1 MKRLN
6 VGVVL
11 GGVSPEH
18 EVSVISAL
26 QAAHALDQTKYKP
39 IPIYIAKDG
48 TWYTGDH
55 LMDTERYADLDVLR
69 AEAQA
74 VTLDPRV
81 YGKLLLQVDQKPSLW
96 AKAPEPIR
104 IDVVLLGLHGGA
116 GENGSLQGLC
126 EAFNVPYTGSAVFG
140 SALGIDKILS
150 KLICRDQAIP
160 IVDFVAFRESEWAN
174 HEEEGLDRCEAEIG
188 YPVIIKPAR
197 LGSSI
202 GITKAD
208 DRAELDAAI
217 EEALRYDTKVVVEA
231 AVQNLV
237 EVNCSVLGS
246 PDEAEASVLEQPIP
260 SKDAKLLSYQDKY
273 ERGNSSGTK
282 GRRRGSKQKKEA
294 EGMAS
299 LDRIIP
305 APLSEAKTKEIRDL
319 AVRIF
324 QTFECSGVA
333 RIDFMIDSATEHVY
347 FNEINTIPGSF
358 SFYLWEPSGVSFTE
372 LTDRLVTLALERHR
386 EQNGRVRSFAS
397 NLLSQKSLSGMKGA
411 KGQ

>member
-26 QAAHALDQTKYKP
+26 QAAHALDLAKYKP
-39 IPIYIAKDG
+39 IPLYITKDG
-48 TWYTGDH
+48 TWYTGKH
-55 LMDTERYADLDVLR
+55 LLETEQYADVDGLLKE
-69 AEAQA
+69 AET
-74 VTLDPRV
+74 VVLDPHA
-81 YGKLLLQVDQKPSLW
+81 YGKLVLKGARQRFFWQK
-96 AKAPEPIR
+96 AFEPLT

-126 EAFNVPYTGSAVFG
+126 EAFNVPYTGSGVFG
-140 SALGIDKILS
+140 SALGMDKVLS

-160 IVDFVAFRESEWAN
+160 IVDFVAFRESEWASR
-174 HEEEGLDRCEAEIG
+174 EEEWLDRCEAELG
-188 YPVIIKPAR
+188 YPVVVKPAR

-208 DRAELDAAI
+208 DRSELDAAI

-231 AVQNLV
+231 AVQNLI
-237 EVNCSVLGS
+237 EVNCSVLGN
-246 PDEAEASVLEQPIP
+246 PDDAQASVLEQPIP

-273 ERGNSSGTK
+273 ERGSGSGSK
-282 GRRRGSKQKKEA
+282 RRRGSKQKKDT

-305 APLSEAKTKEIRDL
+305 APLSEEKTKEIREL

-324 QTFECSGVA
+324 QTFECSGVS

-372 LTDRLVTLALERHR
+372 LTDRLITLALARHR

-397 NLLSQKSLSGMKGA
+397 NLLSKKSLTGMKGA
-411 KGQ
+411 KG